1 MCPNAR
7 ASSMLRDLAAGNCMV
22 AMALSGEEI
31 SLSCSQNCQDNQI
44 ELIIKA
50 FNYLTKKEYPL
61 LADKNDNIVDAA
73 QILLKKVCP
82 IQGLQKVSL
91 GLTLIFE
98 VQRGEFIQILNT
110 GAGHWVTISTIG
122 TNHPVVNIYDSVYST
137 TCDELQ
143 RQIASI
149 LITPHSS
156 IILHFMDVQFQSGSS
171 DCGLFAIAYAT
182 ALVFGEM
189 PQKFCFDQK
198 KLRSHLFKCLENKN
212 VTLFP
217 TLRKRRIRQ
226 SMIKAIQEVAIHC
239 RMPEMGKFMIE
250 CTNCKQ

>member
-1 MCPNAR
+1 M
-7 ASSMLRDLAAGNCMV
+7 
-22 AMALSGEEI
+22 
-31 SLSCSQNCQDNQI
+31 
-44 ELIIKA
+44 
-50 FNYLTKKEYPL
+50 
-61 LADKNDNIVDAA
+61 
-73 QILLKKVCP
+73 LKKVCP

-110 GAGHWVTISTIG
+110 RAGHWVTISTIG
-122 TNHPVVNIYDSVYST
+122 TNHPVVDSVYST
-137 TCDELQ
+137 ACDELQ

-156 IILHFMDVQFQSGSS
+156 IILHFIDVQLQSGSS
-171 DCGLFAIAYAT
+171 YCGLFAMLFAIAYAT

-212 VTLFP
+212 MTLFP

-239 RMPEMGKFMIE
+239 SCRMPEMGKFMIE
-250 CTNCKQ
+250 CTNCKQWFHVSCYKNIPKKAF